1 MRTVGFAEAFEL
13 AELQAGV
20 PGVMNE
26 LPRSCSSRK
35 EASIAHARHLAANHR
50 IVLLACESWVSR
62 LNIPQGYRGP
72 LSVSCRGQLR
82 LQQAYYLLELLTLL
96 PEFSLSLT
104 KRLEQT
110 SLRALEGAYLV
121 SEWLRREPPVDV
133 LLRLGFTTVEEACK
147 NGFKRRDL
155 LKKAKK
161 AYKVIRWHR
170 TMKQRRLLGK
180 HPPFLDPKDLTF
192 SDDQLYYLDE
202 RADLC

>member
-1 MRTVGFAEAFEL
+1 M
-13 AELQAGV
+13 
-20 PGVMNE
+20 
-26 LPRSCSSRK
+26 
-35 EASIAHARHLAANHR
+35 
-50 IVLLACESWVSR
+50 
-62 LNIPQGYRGP
+62 
-72 LSVSCRGQLR
+72 SCRGQLR
-82 LQQAYYLLELLTLL
+82 FQQAYYFLGLLTLL

-110 SLRALEGAYLV
+110 SLRAFEGAYLV

-133 LLRLGFTTVEEACK
+133 LLRLGFTTAEEACK

-155 LKKAKK
+155 LTKAKK

-180 HPPFLDPKDLTF
+180 QALSLDPKDLTF
-192 SDDQLYYLDE
+192 SDDQLYHLDE